1 MVVYRACTEMTG
13 YYVFRCNRLFSEKV
27 GYYLAAKTPGT
38 TPWTK
43 TAAASIIQNPPVSV
57 SIETS
62 LGWTTL
68 FINKNMQFKL
78 PKKKSWSLIWYV
90 KSFIERLPKFIAWL
104 LPRAAH
110 HRNGSFCEAILSMQG
125 FRIRAIHART
135 MTWRPPRIKTVTSRP
150 CTETETNKQATRKFY
165 NYTIVTLQLQK
176 ITHLELETKKANYSK
191 MSHLCHKSKTCS
203 YFCNCE
209 PD

>member
-1 MVVYRACTEMTG
+1 MTK
-13 YYVFRCNRLFSEKV
+13 E
-27 GYYLAAKTPGT
+27 
-38 TPWTK
+38 
-43 TAAASIIQNPPVSV
+43 
-57 SIETS
+57 
-62 LGWTTL
+62 
-68 FINKNMQFKL
+68 
-78 PKKKSWSLIWYV
+78 KSWSLIWYV

-176 ITHLELETKKANYSK
+176 ITHLELETKKQITVKCHIYVTKARHVFILAIVSPTRHFR
-191 MSHLCHKSKTCS
+191 SHRKEVINAK
-203 YFCNCE
+203 
-209 PD
+209 